1 MNHAIAE
8 MGTFGGNV
16 GPINTPV
23 IGKGAIAGFD
33 PVLKFSKRATKK
45 RKKQESAGKQWDHRR
60 KDPTYIDGRSKQAR
74 KLIKRLAKRKKKMNE
89 EQLAES
95 GAATKQA
102 YKFLAQRRKV
112 QKKQERDKR
121 ASNRKQEIQ
130 TIARAKSAD
139 YQRKAKDGQ
148 KKISQNLNKEKKT
161 ESAERAAA
169 YDGANILNF
178 ILEQVEDTNTNP
190 TTYFFYD
197 ESELEIT
204 VKEAA
209 YVVTKFMEL
218 SDDHK
223 EAWIENVGHSK
234 QFLSDFINM

>member
-1 MNHAIAE
+1 MNHGLAE

-121 ASNRKQEIQ
+121 ASNRKNEIQ

-139 YQRKAKDGQ
+139 YQRKAKDRQ
-148 KKISQNLNKEKKT
+148 KKVAQSLNKDKK
-161 ESAERAAA
+161 EERAAA

-178 ILEQVEDTNTNP
+178 MLEQIEDTNTNP

-218 SDDHK
+218 SDEHK
-223 EAWIENVGHSK
+223 EAWIENVGTTNS
-234 QFLSDFINM
+234 FLSNFIEL

>member
-1 MNHAIAE
+1 MNHGLAE

-23 IGKGAIAGFD
+23 TGQGAIAGFD
-33 PVLKFSKRATKK
+33 PIMKFSKRATKK

-89 EQLAES
+89 EQIAES

-102 YKFLAQRRKV
+102 YKFLQQRRKV

-121 ASNRKQEIQ
+121 AANRKQEIQ

-139 YQRKAKDGQ
+139 YQRKAKDRQ
-148 KKISQNLNKEKKT
+148 KKIAQNLNKEKKT
-161 ESAERAAA
+161 EA

-178 ILEQVEDTNTNP
+178 MLEQIEDTNTNP

-197 ESELEIT
+197 DSELEIT

-223 EAWIENVGHSK
+223 EAWIDNVGNSK
-234 QFLSDFINM
+234 QFLSDFIDM

>member
-1 MNHAIAE
+1 MNHGLAE

-23 IGKGAIAGFD
+23 TGMGKIAGFD
-33 PVLKFSKRATKK
+33 PIMKFSKRATKK

-89 EQLAES
+89 EQIAES

-121 ASNRKQEIQ
+121 AQNRKQEIQ
-130 TIARAKSAD
+130 TIARAKSSD
-139 YQRKAKDGQ
+139 YQRKAKDRQ
-148 KKISQNLNKEKKT
+148 KKLAQNMSKEKK
-161 ESAERAAA
+161 EDRELA

-178 ILEQVEDTNTNP
+178 ILEQVEQNHPNP
-190 TTYFFYD
+190 TTYFFHD

-204 VKEAA
+204 AEEAG
-209 YVVTKFMEL
+209 YLVCKFNEL
-218 SDDHK
+218 SDEHK
-223 EAWIENVGHSK
+223 EAWIENVGATNE
-234 QFLSDFINM
+234 FLSDFIDM

>member
-1 MNHAIAE
+1 MNHGIAE

-16 GPINTPV
+16 GPIHTLTT
-23 IGKGAIAGFD
+23 GRGEIAGFD
-33 PVLKFSKRATKK
+33 PIMKFSKRATKK

-89 EQLAES
+89 EQIAES

-121 ASNRKQEIQ
+121 AANRKNEIQ

-139 YQRKAKDGQ
+139 YQRKAKDRQ
-148 KKISQNLNKEKKT
+148 KKLAQNMSKEKK
-161 ESAERAAA
+161 EDRELA

-178 ILEQVEDTNTNP
+178 ILEQVEQNHPNP
-190 TTYFFYD
+190 TTYFFHD

-204 VKEAA
+204 AEEAG
-209 YVVTKFMEL
+209 YLVCKFNEL
-218 SDDHK
+218 SDEHK
-223 EAWIENVGHSK
+223 EAWIENVGATNE
-234 QFLSDFINM
+234 FLSDFIDM

>member
-1 MNHAIAE
+1 

-23 IGKGAIAGFD
+23 TGMGKIAGFD
-33 PVLKFSKRATKK
+33 PIMKFSKRATKK

-121 ASNRKQEIQ
+121 AANRKQEIQ

-139 YQRKAKDGQ
+139 YQRKAKDRQ
-148 KKISQNLNKEKKT
+148 KKIAQNLNKEKKT
-161 ESAERAAA
+161 EA

-178 ILEQVEDTNTNP
+178 MLEQIEDTNTNP
-190 TTYFFYD
+190 TTYFFHD
-197 ESELEIT
+197 DSELEIT

-223 EAWIENVGHSK
+223 EAWIDNVGNSK

>member
-1 MNHAIAE
+1 MNHGIAE

-16 GPINTPV
+16 GPIHTLTT
-23 IGKGAIAGFD
+23 GRGEIAGFD
-33 PVLKFSKRATKK
+33 PIMKFSKRATKK

-89 EQLAES
+89 EQIAES

-121 ASNRKQEIQ
+121 AANRKQEIQ

-139 YQRKAKDGQ
+139 YQRKAKDRQ
-148 KKISQNLNKEKKT
+148 KKLAQNMSKEKK
-161 ESAERAAA
+161 EDRELA

-178 ILEQVEDTNTNP
+178 ILEQVEQNHPNP
-190 TTYFFYD
+190 TTYFFHD

-204 VKEAA
+204 AEEAG
-209 YVVTKFMEL
+209 YLVCKFNEL
-218 SDDHK
+218 SDEHK
-223 EAWIENVGHSK
+223 EAWIENVGATNE
-234 QFLSDFINM
+234 FLSDFIDM

>member
-1 MNHAIAE
+1 MNHGLAE

-23 IGKGAIAGFD
+23 TGMGKIAGFD
-33 PVLKFSKRATKK
+33 PIMKFSKRATKK

-89 EQLAES
+89 EQIAES

-121 ASNRKQEIQ
+121 AANRKNEIQ

-139 YQRKAKDGQ
+139 YQRKAKDRQ
-148 KKISQNLNKEKKT
+148 KKIAQNLNKDKGKQE
-161 ESAERAAA
+161 A

-178 ILEQVEDTNTNP
+178 MLEQIEDTNTNP

-218 SDDHK
+218 SDEHK
-223 EAWIENVGHSK
+223 EAWIENVGKTNS
-234 QFLSDFINM
+234 FLSDFIEL

>member
-1 MNHAIAE
+1 MNHGLAE

-23 IGKGAIAGFD
+23 TGMGKIAGFD
-33 PVLKFSKRATKK
+33 PIMKFSKRATKK

-89 EQLAES
+89 EQIAES

-121 ASNRKQEIQ
+121 AANRKQEIQ

-139 YQRKAKDGQ
+139 YQRKAKDRQ
-148 KKISQNLNKEKKT
+148 KKIAQNMSKEKKQ
-161 ESAERAAA
+161 EDRALA

-178 ILEQVEDTNTNP
+178 ILEQVEQNHPNP
-190 TTYFFYD
+190 TTYFFHD

-204 VKEAA
+204 AEEAG
-209 YVVTKFMEL
+209 YLVCKFNEL
-218 SDDHK
+218 SDEHK
-223 EAWIENVGHSK
+223 EAWIENVGATN
-234 QFLSDFINM
+234 QFLSDFIDM

>member
-1 MNHAIAE
+1 MNHGLAE

-121 ASNRKQEIQ
+121 ASNRKNEIQ

-139 YQRKAKDGQ
+139 YQRKAKDRQ
-148 KKISQNLNKEKKT
+148 KKLAQNMSKEKK
-161 ESAERAAA
+161 EERALA

-178 ILEQVEDTNTNP
+178 MLEQIEDTNTNP

-218 SDDHK
+218 SDEHK
-223 EAWIENVGHSK
+223 EAWIENVGTTNS
-234 QFLSDFINM
+234 FLSNFIEL

>member
-1 MNHAIAE
+1 MNHGIAE

-16 GPINTPV
+16 GPIHTLTT
-23 IGKGAIAGFD
+23 GRGEIAGFD
-33 PVLKFSKRATKK
+33 PIMKFSKRATKK

-89 EQLAES
+89 EQIAES

-121 ASNRKQEIQ
+121 AANRKQEIQ

-139 YQRKAKDGQ
+139 YQRKAKDRQ
-148 KKISQNLNKEKKT
+148 KKIAQNMSKEKKQ
-161 ESAERAAA
+161 EDRALA

-178 ILEQVEDTNTNP
+178 ILEQVEQNHPNP
-190 TTYFFYD
+190 TTYFFHD

-204 VKEAA
+204 AEEAG
-209 YVVTKFMEL
+209 YLVCKFNEL
-218 SDDHK
+218 SDEHK
-223 EAWIENVGHSK
+223 EAWIENVGATNE
-234 QFLSDFINM
+234 FLSDFIDM

>member
-1 MNHAIAE
+1 M
-8 MGTFGGNV
+8 MSGGITNV
-16 GPINTPV
+16 GPINTPTT
-23 IGKGAIAGFD
+23 GQGAIAGFD
-33 PVLKFSKRATKK
+33 PIMKFSKRARKK
-45 RKKQESAGKQWDHRR
+45 RKKMESAGKQWDHRR

-89 EQLAES
+89 SQLAES

-102 YKFLAQRRKV
+102 YKFLQQRRKV

-130 TIARAKSAD
+130 TIARAKSSD
-139 YQRKAKDGQ
+139 YQRKAKDRQ
-148 KKISQNLNKEKKT
+148 KKIAQGLNKEKK
-161 ESAERAAA
+161 ESIARERALA

-178 ILEQVEDTNTNP
+178 MLEQIEENHVNP
-190 TTYFFYD
+190 TTYFFHD

-209 YVVTKFMEL
+209 YAVVKFNEL

-223 EAWIENVGHSK
+223 EAFIENLGATN
-234 QFLSDFINM
+234 QFLSSFINM

>member
-1 MNHAIAE
+1 MNHGLAE

-23 IGKGAIAGFD
+23 TGMGKIAGFD
-33 PVLKFSKRATKK
+33 PIMKFSKRATKK

-89 EQLAES
+89 EQIAES

-121 ASNRKQEIQ
+121 AANRKQEIQ

-139 YQRKAKDGQ
+139 YQRKAKDRQ
-148 KKISQNLNKEKKT
+148 KKIAQNLNKEKK
-161 ESAERAAA
+161 EA

-178 ILEQVEDTNTNP
+178 MLEQIEDTNTNP

-223 EAWIENVGHSK
+223 EAWIDNVGNSK
-234 QFLSDFINM
+234 QFLSDFIDM

>member
-1 MNHAIAE
+1 MNHGLAE

-121 ASNRKQEIQ
+121 ASNRKNEIQ

-139 YQRKAKDGQ
+139 YQRKAKDRQ
-148 KKISQNLNKEKKT
+148 KKLAQNMSKEKK
-161 ESAERAAA
+161 EERALA

-178 ILEQVEDTNTNP
+178 MLEQIEDTNTNP

-218 SDDHK
+218 SDEHK
-223 EAWIENVGHSK
+223 ELWIENVGKTNS
-234 QFLSDFINM
+234 FLSDFIEL

>member
-1 MNHAIAE
+1 MNHGIAE

-23 IGKGAIAGFD
+23 TGMGKIAGFD
-33 PVLKFSKRATKK
+33 PIMKFSKRATKK

-121 ASNRKQEIQ
+121 AANRKQEIQ

-139 YQRKAKDGQ
+139 YQRKAKDRQ
-148 KKISQNLNKEKKT
+148 KKIAQNLNKEKKQ
-161 ESAERAAA
+161 EDRALA

-178 ILEQVEDTNTNP
+178 ILEQVEQNHPNP
-190 TTYFFYD
+190 TTYFFHD

-204 VKEAA
+204 AEEAG
-209 YVVTKFMEL
+209 YLVCKFNEL
-218 SDDHK
+218 SDEHK
-223 EAWIENVGHSK
+223 EAWIENVGATN
-234 QFLSDFINM
+234 QFLSDFIDM